1 VLQQGR
7 QFYLTTFGSEYR
19 MGSQTKQHIESEGT
33 CQWAYAETHNYCRI
47 CGVARAV
54 VDDLCLGCLKAQL
67 MRRYHAKR

>member
-1 VLQQGR
+1 
-7 QFYLTTFGSEYR
+7 